1 MVRENGRDRVTLVTS
16 MRNDGLF
23 LVEWVAYHRQL
34 GFQDIL
40 VFSEDSDD
48 TTRALLDQLEALGHV
63 THVAVTESDNTSQS
77 IEQQGLEHPKVQDAD
92 WMLWIEPDQYLNL
105 DAKYRDIQAL
115 IADVGEADAIL
126 LMRRL
131 YGNCFIQRWTGGSVL
146 KQFLRTQNRLIPR
159 LAEHKPLFRVDR
171 FDALRADI
179 PREPQSAAP
188 VIKTTEGTV
197 VDASALEVENATSF
211 NLTESQLS
219 FENACLNQYAVKS
232 DDLYLCKT
240 AEEPLLHTDRVEEYL
255 TAHKYRRLNQ
265 NKLTELSILAR
276 LQGMEANI
284 SELRLDA
291 NICRLEEESF
301 SWLRD
306 RRRQLLQLLD
316 AGSPTED
323 ASEAEPENLPIIQFS
338 RAS

>member
-1 MVRENGRDRVTLVTS
+1 MVREKGRDRVTLVTS
-16 MRNDGLF
+16 MRNEGLF

-34 GFQDIL
+34 GFRDIL
-40 VFSEDSDD
+40 VFSENSDD
-48 TTRALLDQLEALGHV
+48 STCALLDRLDALGHV
-63 THVAVTESDNTSQS
+63 THIAATEPADKSHSLQ
-77 IEQQGLEHPKVQDAD
+77 QQGLDHPKVQDAD

-146 KQFLRTQNRLIPR
+146 KQFLRTQSRLIPR

-171 FDALRADI
+171 FTALQGDLPRD
-179 PREPQSAAP
+179 PREVPP
-188 VIKTTEGTV
+188 VIKTTEGIEI
-197 VDASALEVENATSF
+197 DPAALEVENATSF
-211 NLTESQLS
+211 NLTEAQLS

-240 AEEPLLHTDRVEEYL
+240 AEETHLQEDRMTDYL

-276 LQGMEANI
+276 LQGMEAHI
-284 SELRLDA
+284 SEIRLDA
-291 NICRLEEESF
+291 DICRLEEESF
-301 SWLRD
+301 DWFTA
-306 RRRQLLQLLD
+306 RRRQLLHSKGDIDGGQD
-316 AGSPTED
+316 RP
-323 ASEAEPENLPIIQFS
+323 EANLEYLPVIQFS